1 MKIILDAMGGDFAPD
16 IVVEGA
22 ALVRKEMNHGI
33 ILVGD
38 EEKIRLSAEKLGVD
52 LTDGIEIVHC
62 SDVITMEDASVSLI
76 DILVKAKK

>member
-1 MKIILDAMGGDFAPD
+1 MRKIGVDAMGGDFAPD

-38 EEKIRLSAEKLGVD
+38 EEKIRLSAEG
-52 LTDGIEIVHC
+52 
-62 SDVITMEDASVSLI
+62 
-76 DILVKAKK
+76 KKDEYGRTIGTTKISSW

>member
-22 ALVRKEMNHGI
+22 ALVRKEMNHEL

-38 EEKIRLSAEKLGVD
+38 EEKIKLSAEKCSEVD
-52 LTDGIEIVHC
+52 DFNFE
-62 SDVITMEDASVSLI
+62 MR
-76 DILVKAKK
+76 K